1 LKSSL
6 YANELLKK
14 LLSEE
19 ELFIFEIVSDE
30 NLSENEKIDAML
42 EDKYDVRI

>member
-6 YANELLKK
+6 YAIELIKK
-14 LLSEE
+14 LLSKE
-19 ELFIFEIVSDE
+19 ELSIFEIVSDE

-42 EDKYDVRI
+42 EEK